1 MKITELEKGT
11 THIGARVNSY
21 FINLLKECQIP
32 ISDVVES
39 MIGKFLT
46 LSDSEKL
53 DAVHHFRPINL
64 EVSKIAHVKRVWS
77 PADKAYGKVETL
89 REVLT
94 HTTDENLSR
103 LAMFHSEFFKAH
115 SEIKNRQDIVNEL
128 IACLRVK
135 AEYAF
140 GSKLEYDDMVKKLIE
155 KMNIVTNAK
164 ELPSTDFL
172 EMEIVRKTLIDKVQT
187 ISCEDNR
194 ELAKSLGLKND
205 ISKNE
210 LQAVLAGEWSALLAY
225 KLSRLIVDI
234 ICPLKEQ
241 EQLFEYGHA
250 ECVREFQSI
259 RDCLV
264 VITCLVALLR
274 QEYRYGSQQKCNACG
289 FVVSVG
295 MKFCSECGN
304 KLGMLE

>member
-1 MKITELEKGT
+1 MKVTELDKGT

-94 HTTDENLSR
+94 HTSDENLSR
-103 LAMFHSEFFKAH
+103 LALFHSEFFKAY
-115 SEIKNRQDIVNEL
+115 SGVKNRQHIINEL
-128 IACLRVK
+128 IACLRAK
-135 AEYAF
+135 AEYVF
-140 GSKLEYDDMVKKLIE
+140 GNKLEYDDMVKKLTE
-155 KMNIVTNAK
+155 KMNIKINAK
-164 ELPSTDFL
+164 ESPSTDFL
-172 EMEIVRKTLIDKVQT
+172 EMEIVRKILIDKVQN
-187 ISCEDNR
+187 ISR
-194 ELAKSLGLKND
+194 EENIELVKSLGLNND
-205 ISKNE
+205 ISRDE
-210 LQAVLAGEWSALLAY
+210 LQAVMVGEWSALLAY
-225 KLSRLIVDI
+225 KLSRFIVDI
-234 ICPLKEQ
+234 ICPTKGND
-241 EQLFEYGHA
+241 QLFEYGNA

-259 RDCLV
+259 RDCLML
-264 VITCLVALLR
+264 IICLVALFR
-274 QEYRYGSQQKCNACG
+274 QEYRYGAQQKCNACG
-289 FVVSVG
+289 FAISIG

-304 KLGMLE
+304 KL